1 MYDSVDL
8 PERMGFLTGKNT
20 ILLLSSV
27 AMARS
32 RRFIEDLSEYDG
44 TPDVDRI
51 GMAPLA
57 VGFLQRG
64 QRLELQQNQR
74 PASAK
79 LVKKLLPFC
88 AADVRVFALP
98 RAMKCPLC
106 NEPVSVEIAGE
117 SVRLG
122 SAEIRVLGDGGIYA
136 APDLLPHYIEAH
148 GYQPP
153 DEFVDAVM
161 RGGSGVN
168 SAEFRALIN
177 ALQ

>member
-1 MYDSVDL
+1 
-8 PERMGFLTGKNT
+8 
-20 ILLLSSV
+20 
-27 AMARS
+27 MARK

-44 TPDVDRI
+44 TPDVDLL

-64 QRLELQQNQR
+64 QRMALRQAQGPSRQAQ
-74 PASAK
+74 PAANAK

-88 AADVRVFALP
+88 APEARVFALP

-106 NEPVSVEIAGE
+106 NEPVSVEIDGE

-122 SAEIRVLGDGGIYA
+122 SAEIRVLGDDGIYA

-153 DEFVDAVM
+153 DEFVDAVI
-161 RGGSGVN
+161 RGGSGVS